1 MNMRFRGSRGFR
13 CGLLLLLTAAP
24 CLAAGPSAPSRPK
37 AEPAVEGARATAT
50 RAERLPSSVLDPSNA
65 KIRVTSTDSNGNCPN
80 GATKLEKCSGVY
92 PNGNSWE
99 ISPCC
104 RTATE

>member
-1 MNMRFRGSRGFR
+1 MNLRPIGTHGLR
-13 CGLLLLLTAAP
+13 CGLLILLFATP
-24 CLAAGPSAPSRPK
+24 SLAAGPSTPSRPK
-37 AEPAVEGARATAT
+37 AEPAAEGARAVAT

-80 GATKLEKCSGVY
+80 GATKLDKCSGVY

-104 RTATE
+104 RTVTD

>member
-1 MNMRFRGSRGFR
+1 MNTRPSAARGLPHALA
-13 CGLLLLLTAAP
+13 LLLIAMP
-24 CLAAGPSAPSRPK
+24 CLAAAPSTPSRPK
-37 AEPAVEGARATAT
+37 AEAPTEGARAVAT

-65 KIRVTSTDSNGNCPN
+65 KIRVTSTDSSGNCPN
-80 GATKLEKCSGVY
+80 GATKLDKCSGVY
-92 PNGNSWE
+92 PNGNAWE